1 MEADNPWQIYYARAA
16 RSSWSPRQR
25 TAHTLHLGR
34 LYSGGQYAALW
45 VGVYLLEPRSVRSGG
60 WSSKLVDVEVDI
72 KVFVLLHVELAFGTQ
87 IIVATEQKQR
97 R

>member
-1 MEADNPWQIYYARAA
+1 MYYARAA
-16 RSSWSPRQR
+16 RSCRSPRQR
-25 TAHTLHLGR
+25 IAHTLHFVR